1 MRCCPRD
8 LEEANHEAARVRHD
22 SRRRGCRIANC
33 RAFTRAGPTEG
44 GGRRRIANA
53 RTRSAA
59 ALEFGRNKTGGW
71 HPWPRRRY
79 ALYWHA
85 PAESVREPHHNLER

>member
-1 MRCCPRD
+1 M
-8 LEEANHEAARVRHD
+8 
-22 SRRRGCRIANC
+22 RRREFITLLGGVAGGRMAICHAL
-33 RAFTRAGPTEG
+33 ASAGPTEG
-44 GGRRRIANA
+44 TGRPRIGNA
-53 RTRSAA
+53 RTRIEA
-59 ALEFGRNKTGGW
+59 ALEFGRNKTGGL